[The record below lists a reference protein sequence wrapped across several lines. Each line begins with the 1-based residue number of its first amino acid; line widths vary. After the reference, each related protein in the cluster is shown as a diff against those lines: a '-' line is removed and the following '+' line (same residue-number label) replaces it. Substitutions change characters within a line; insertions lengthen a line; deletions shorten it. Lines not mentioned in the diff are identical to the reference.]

1 MSANNSVKTAETD
14 KQIPCLATQRK
25 PQHVHDTLLQDSL
38 NQKGPEIKTRY
49 SQNPLPFLFSR
60 M

>member
-1 MSANNSVKTAETD
+1 VKIAETD
-14 KQIPCLATQRK
+14 KQIPRPHKESSSTYMTQL
-25 PQHVHDTLLQDSL
+25 PQDSL